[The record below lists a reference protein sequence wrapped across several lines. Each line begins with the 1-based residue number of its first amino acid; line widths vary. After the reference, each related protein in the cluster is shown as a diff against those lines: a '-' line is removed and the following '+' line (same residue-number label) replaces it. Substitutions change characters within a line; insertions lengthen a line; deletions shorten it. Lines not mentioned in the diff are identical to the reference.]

1 MINIIFL
8 HNDHHVSA
16 YLPSILSYKRITMLP
31 NSFSQYRNISLEELS
46 ARLHKDYYQ
55 IIEILCKSI
64 TQQCE
69 DLKSVNLSEESRI
82 YVTLSKSHI
91 PEVLKYIDHR
101 WQVFGPYVT
110 ELIEKDVAGHD
121 CANCSGKCGLQHNA
135 KLLDLT
141 LSIEEIK
148 VTADR
153 IRSILSQKSN
163 IIDKEIKM
171 LQNKI
176 SLLEN
181 LLNEAIYIEQTFL
194 MPKVKNMQ
202 KTINAT
208 S

>member
-8 HNDHHVSA
+8 HNDHHISA
-16 YLPSILSYKRITMLP
+16 YLPLILSYKRITMLP
-31 NSFSQYRNISLEELS
+31 NSFSQYRNISLEDLS
-46 ARLHKDYYQ
+46 ANLRKDYYQ
-55 IIEILCKSI
+55 IIEILCKCI
-64 TQQCE
+64 NQQCE
-69 DLKSVNLSEESRI
+69 NLKSENLSEDSRI

-101 WQVFGPYVT
+101 WQIFSPYVT
-110 ELIEKDVAGHD
+110 ELIEKDVADHD
-121 CANCSGKCGLQHNA
+121 CSCCSGKCDLQHSA

-141 LSIEEIK
+141 LSIE
-148 VTADR
+148 
-153 IRSILSQKSN
+153 
-163 IIDKEIKM
+163 EIKM

-194 MPKVKNMQ
+194 LPKVKNMQ
-202 KTINAT
+202 KMINAK